1 MEAAQ
6 GMAAYKQPSAVVF
19 LEPGEMPLNRVAKT
33 DYMAL
38 TERAKRTRGTTTS
51 EWGMGSSL
59 NIEHHSY
66 LNFFVLIFSLI
77 EIAVCYTLF
86 NQINKIRRVI
96 SPASD
101 TPELNSSSLKQF
113 RRSSVLE

>member
-6 GMAAYKQPSAVVF
+6 GMATYKRPSAVVF

-38 TERAKRTRGTTTS
+38 TEEQKNSWNNYER
-51 EWGMGSSL
+51 MGNGIKL

-101 TPELNSSSLKQF
+101 TPELN
-113 RRSSVLE
+113 